1 VAAREARRAAD
12 PNCWTRRP
20 FVADRRAGFGHLPEH
35 LSVADH
41 CVFIGFS
48 FGCREGVGD
57 SLSRGRGRFM
67 PSPSDDWSLSL
78 VHTCRLLLGA
88 AILDRQLE
96 CTP

>member
-12 PNCWTRRP
+12 PDCLTRSP

-35 LSVADH
+35 LSVADQ
-41 CVFIGFS
+41 CVFIRFS
-48 FGCREGVGD
+48 FGSREGVGD
-57 SLSRGRGRFM
+57 SLSRGPGRFT
-67 PSPSDDWSLSL
+67 PLPSDDWSLSL

-96 CTP
+96 STP